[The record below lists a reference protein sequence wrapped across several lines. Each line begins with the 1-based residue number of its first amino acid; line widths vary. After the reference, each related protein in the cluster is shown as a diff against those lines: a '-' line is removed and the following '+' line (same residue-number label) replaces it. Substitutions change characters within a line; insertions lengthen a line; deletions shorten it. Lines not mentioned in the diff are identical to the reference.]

1 VQLRKV
7 PLDLGRNRPP
17 AQNEE
22 AQSCMRSAGQ
32 NTKPGSLDPRVN
44 CRKSGLNASPT
55 TSGVSMVALL
65 SARCKGNFRPR
76 KESPH
81 GCITQYPATA

>member
-17 AQNEE
+17 AQDEE

-55 TSGVSMVALL
+55 TSGVSMVAPL
-65 SARCKGNFRPR
+65 SARCKGNLFAAERIAHAFQAI
-76 KESPH
+76 S
-81 GCITQYPATA
+81 